1 MQIASHHDVQADVL
15 ICTVTGALETAIVR
29 AFFRDLFADPVI
41 PDNIDIV
48 WDIRTFDFSS
58 AQPSAIRQLAADRV
72 AVDPQR
78 QGSRYAF
85 VVSDPAQEIIAKLYW
100 AHSHN
105 IDQEKDVFRTVE
117 DAVRWLKANRTC

>member
-1 MQIASHHDVQADVL
+1 MQIATHHDVRAGVL
-15 ICTVTGALETAIVR
+15 ICTVTGALETPKVS
-29 AFFRDLFADPVI
+29 AFFRDLFANPDI

-58 AQPSAIRQLAADRV
+58 AQPSAVRQLAADRV

-85 VVSDPAQEIIAKLYW
+85 VVSDPAQELIVKLYW

-105 IDQEKDVFRTVE
+105 IEQEKDVFRTVE
-117 DAVRWLKANRTC
+117 DAVRWLQATRTG